1 MDSVTYASALEIQS
15 AIARKEVSASEVM
28 AETLSRMEALEPTLN
43 AFVTPMPEQA
53 MQAAEAADRL
63 LAEGGE
69 PGPLHGVPIS
79 VKDLIN
85 VGGVRTTF
93 GSRTMADNVAE
104 ADAPSVERVRA
115 AGACVI
121 GKTTTT
127 EFGCKAGGG
136 DSPLSGVTR
145 NAWNPSKTT
154 GGSSA
159 GAATSVAA
167 GVTPFALGTDGGG
180 SIRIPASLCGVFGMK
195 AQFGRVPVFPT
206 SATPTLSHVCPLSR
220 TVRDAA
226 LLLGVL
232 SGFDVRDPASLSAP
246 VPDYLA
252 ACEAPVEG
260 MRVAWSP
267 TLGYARPSTEVLEI
281 TEGAVR
287 TLEALGCSVD
297 LVDKVMDDPVDLWS
311 AEFYAGAGT
320 RLKDALRNSHELLD
334 PAVAEILDGALAGT
348 IEEYYAKVFAR
359 YELRERVRQFFEDYD
374 LLVTPTLPVAAFEAG
389 VNVPPEVP
397 GRNIVS
403 WVYYTYPFNLTG
415 NPAASIPCG
424 FTGEGL
430 PVGLQMVTGTNRETD
445 LLRASAGFEEAR
457 PWAHVKPN
465 LPLSARDP
473 TALPTKCHREKGE
486 RE

>member
-1 MDSVTYASALEIQS
+1 MGYSAYASAQEIRDR
-15 AIARKEVSASEVM
+15 IVRKEISATEVM
-28 AETLSRMEALEPTLN
+28 TETLSRMEALESTLN

-53 MQAAEAADRL
+53 MEAARTADRL
-63 LAEGGE
+63 LAGGGE
-69 PGPLHGVPIS
+69 PGPLHGIPIS

-93 GSRTMADNVAE
+93 GSRTMENNVVQD
-104 ADAPSVERVRA
+104 DAPSVERARA

-145 NAWNPSKTT
+145 NAWDTSKTT

-180 SIRIPASLCGVFGMK
+180 SIRIPASFCGVFGMK

-206 SATPTLSHVCPLSR
+206 SATPTLGHVAPMARS
-220 TVRDAA
+220 VRDAA
-226 LLLGVL
+226 LLLGVI
-232 SGFDVRDPASLSAP
+232 SGFDARDPASISEP

-252 ACEAPVEG
+252 ACDAPMEA

-267 TLGYARPSTEVLEI
+267 TLGYAKPVPEVLEI
-281 TEGAVR
+281 TKDAVR
-287 TLEALGCSVD
+287 TFEDFGCSVG
-297 LVDKVMDDPVDLWS
+297 VVEEVMNDPVDLWN

-320 RLKDALRNSHELLD
+320 RLKDALRNSPELLD
-334 PAVAEILDGALAGT
+334 PAVVEVLQGALQGT
-348 IEEYYAKVFAR
+348 VEEYYSKVFAR
-359 YELRERVRQFFEDYD
+359 YELREKVRQFFESYD
-374 LLVTPTLPVAAFEAG
+374 LLLTPTLPVPPFGAG
-389 VNVPPEVP
+389 VDLPPELHE
-397 GRNIVS
+397 RSIVS

-424 FTGEGL
+424 FTGDGL
-430 PVGLQMVTGTNRETD
+430 PVGLQIVTGTNRETD
-445 LLRASAGFEEAR
+445 LLRAAAAFETAR
-457 PWAHVKPN
+457 PWAQV
-465 LPLSARDP
+465 LPSLEPEGSSAWRPD
-473 TALPTKCHREKGE
+473 R
-486 RE
+486 

>member
-1 MDSVTYASALEIQS
+1 MGYSAYATAQQIRDR
-15 AIARKEVSASEVM
+15 IVRKEVSASEIM

-43 AFVTPMPEQA
+43 AFVTPLPELA
-53 MQAAEAADRL
+53 MEAARTADRQ
-63 LAEGGE
+63 LAGGGE
-69 PGPLHGVPIS
+69 PGPLHGIPIS

-93 GSRTMADNVAE
+93 GSRTMENNVVQD
-104 ADAPSVERVRA
+104 DAPSVERARA

-145 NAWNPSKTT
+145 NAWNTSKTT

-180 SIRIPASLCGVFGMK
+180 SIRIPASFCGVFGMK

-206 SATPTLSHVCPLSR
+206 SATPTLGHVAPMARS
-220 TVRDAA
+220 VRDAA
-226 LLLGVL
+226 LLLGVI
-232 SGFDVRDPASLSAP
+232 SGFDARDPASISES

-252 ACEAPVEG
+252 ACDAPVEA

-267 TLGYARPSTEVLEI
+267 TLGYAKPVPEVLEI
-281 TEGAVR
+281 TKDAVR
-287 TLEALGCSVD
+287 AFEDFGWSVE
-297 LVDKVMDDPVDLWS
+297 LVEEVMDDPVDLWNG
-311 AEFYAGAGT
+311 EFYAGAGT
-320 RLKDALRNSHELLD
+320 RLKDALRNSPELLD
-334 PAVAEILDGALAGT
+334 PAVVEVLQGALRGT
-348 IEEYYAKVFAR
+348 VEQYYSKVFAR
-359 YELRERVRQFFEDYD
+359 YELREKVRRFFESYD
-374 LLVTPTLPVAAFEAG
+374 LLLTPTLPVPPFGAG
-389 VNVPPEVP
+389 VDVPPELP
-397 GRNIVS
+397 ERSIVS

-424 FTGEGL
+424 FTGDGL

-445 LLRASAGFEEAR
+445 LLRAAAAFETAR
-457 PWAHVKPN
+457 PWAQVVPSLEPEGSSAWRPN
-465 LPLSARDP
+465 R
-473 TALPTKCHREKGE
+473 
-486 RE
+486 

>member
-1 MDSVTYASALEIQS
+1 MGYSAYATATETRASIV
-15 AIARKEVSASEVM
+15 RREVSATEVM
-28 AETLSRMEALEPTLN
+28 TEALSRMEALEPTLN

-63 LAEGGE
+63 LAERRE

-93 GSRTMADNVAE
+93 GSLIMASNTVED
-104 ADAPSVERVRA
+104 DAPSVERARA

-136 DSPLSGVTR
+136 DSLLSGVTR
-145 NAWNPSKTT
+145 NAWDPSKTT

-180 SIRIPASLCGVFGMK
+180 SIRIPSSLCGVFGIK
-195 AQFGRVPVFPT
+195 AQYGRVPVFPT
-206 SATPTLSHVCPLSR
+206 SATPTLGHVGPIAR

-226 LLLGVL
+226 LLLGVV
-232 SGFDVRDPASLSAP
+232 SGFDARDPASVSEP

-267 TLGYARPSTEVLEI
+267 TLGYARPVPEVLEI
-281 TEGAVR
+281 TERAAR
-287 TLEALGCSVD
+287 LLDSLGCSVE
-297 LVDKVMDDPVDLWS
+297 LVEEVMDDPVELWNS
-311 AEFYAGAGT
+311 EFFAGAGT
-320 RLKDALRNSHELLD
+320 KLKDALRNSRELLD
-334 PAVAEILDGALAGT
+334 PAVAQVLDGALEQR
-348 IEEYYAKVFAR
+348 IDEYYAKVFAR
-359 YELRERVRQFFEDYD
+359 YELRERVRRFFENYD
-374 LLVTPTLPVAAFEAG
+374 LLLTPTLPVPAFGAG
-389 VNVPPEVP
+389 VNVPPELPERSV
-397 GRNIVS
+397 VS

-415 NPAASIPCG
+415 NPSASIPCG
-424 FTGEGL
+424 FTEDGL
-430 PVGLQMVTGTNRETD
+430 PVGLQMVAKTNRDTD
-445 LLRASAGFEEAR
+445 LLRLGAAFEAAQ
-457 PWAHVKPN
+457 PWSHLEPD
-465 LPLSARDP
+465 LSDG
-473 TALPTKCHREKGE
+473 L
-486 RE
+486 

>member
-1 MDSVTYASALEIQS
+1 MGDGGHATASEIRA
-15 AIARKEVSASEVM
+15 AIVCREVSATEVV
-28 AETLSRMEALEPTLN
+28 AETLSRMETVEPVLN
-43 AFVTPMPEQA
+43 AFVTLMPEQA
-53 MQAAEAADRL
+53 MEAARAADRL
-63 LAEGGE
+63 LAEGRE

-145 NAWNPSKTT
+145 NAWDTSKTP

-167 GVTPFALGTDGGG
+167 GVTPLALGTDGGG
-180 SIRIPASLCGVFGMK
+180 SIRIPASFCGVFGMK

-206 SATPTLSHVCPLSR
+206 SATPTLGHVAPMARS
-220 TVRDAA
+220 VRDAA
-226 LLLGVL
+226 LLLDVI
-232 SGFDVRDPASLSAP
+232 SGFDARDPASISGP
-246 VPDYLA
+246 GPDYLA
-252 ACEAPVEG
+252 ACYAPVDG

-267 TLGYARPSTEVLEI
+267 TLGYARPNQEVLEI
-281 TEGAVR
+281 AEGAVR
-287 TLEALGCSVD
+287 AFEDFGCSVE
-297 LVDKVMDDPVDLWS
+297 LVEEVMEDPVDMWN

-320 RLKDALRNSHELLD
+320 RLKSALRNSRELLD
-334 PAVAEILDGALAGT
+334 PAVAEILEDALRGT
-348 IEEYYAKVFAR
+348 VEEYYTKVFAR
-359 YELRERVRQFFEDYD
+359 YELREKVRRFFESYD
-374 LLVTPTLPVAAFEAG
+374 LLLTPTLPVPPFEGG
-389 VNVPPEVP
+389 VNVPPELP
-397 GRNIVS
+397 DRSIVS

-424 FTGEGL
+424 FTDDHL

-445 LLRASAGFEEAR
+445 LLRAAAAFEAAR
-457 PWAHVKPN
+457 PWAHVVPD
-465 LPLSARDP
+465 LRIEP
-473 TALPTKCHREKGE
+473 
-486 RE
+486 

>member
-1 MDSVTYASALEIQS
+1 MGDGGHATASEIRA
-15 AIARKEVSASEVM
+15 AIVRGEVSATEVV
-28 AETLSRMEALEPTLN
+28 AETLSRIESVEPVLN
-43 AFVTPMPEQA
+43 AFVTLMPEQA
-53 MQAAEAADRL
+53 MEAARAADKL
-63 LAEGGE
+63 LAEGRK

-85 VGGVRTTF
+85 AGGVRTTF
-93 GSRTMADNVAE
+93 GSRTLADNVAE
-104 ADAPSVERVRA
+104 ADAPSVERVKA
-115 AGACVI
+115 AGACII

-145 NAWNPSKTT
+145 NAWDTSKTP

-180 SIRIPASLCGVFGMK
+180 SIRIPASFCGVIGMK

-206 SATPTLSHVCPLSR
+206 SATPTLGHVAPMARS
-220 TVRDAA
+220 VRDAA
-226 LLLGVL
+226 LLLDVI
-232 SGFDVRDPASLSAP
+232 SGFDARDPASISGP

-252 ACEAPVEG
+252 ACDAPADG

-267 TLGYARPSTEVLEI
+267 TLGYARPNQEVLEI
-281 TEGAVR
+281 AEGAVR
-287 TLEALGCSVD
+287 AFEDFGCSVE
-297 LVDKVMDDPVDLWS
+297 LVEEVMEDPVDMWN

-320 RLKDALRNSHELLD
+320 RLKSALRNSRELLD
-334 PAVAEILDGALAGT
+334 PAVAEILEDALRDT
-348 IEEYYAKVFAR
+348 VEEYYTKVFAR
-359 YELRERVRQFFEDYD
+359 YELREKVRRFFESYD
-374 LLVTPTLPVAAFEAG
+374 LLLTPTLPVPPFEGG
-389 VNVPPEVP
+389 VNVPPELP
-397 GRNIVS
+397 DRSIVS

-424 FTGEGL
+424 FTDDHL

-445 LLRASAGFEEAR
+445 LLRAAAAFEAAR
-457 PWAHVKPN
+457 PWAHVVPD
-465 LPLSARDP
+465 LRIEP
-473 TALPTKCHREKGE
+473 
-486 RE
+486 

>member
-1 MDSVTYASALEIQS
+1 MGDGGHATASEIRA
-15 AIARKEVSASEVM
+15 AIVRGEVSATEVV
-28 AETLSRMEALEPTLN
+28 AETLSRIESVEPVLN
-43 AFVTPMPEQA
+43 AFVTLMPEQA
-53 MQAAEAADRL
+53 MEAARAADRL
-63 LAEGGE
+63 LAEGRE
-69 PGPLHGVPIS
+69 LGPLHGVPIS

-115 AGACVI
+115 AGACAI

-145 NAWNPSKTT
+145 NAWDTSKTP

-167 GVTPFALGTDGGG
+167 GVTPLALGTDGGG
-180 SIRIPASLCGVFGMK
+180 SIRIPASFCGVFGMK

-206 SATPTLSHVCPLSR
+206 SATPTLGHVAPMARS
-220 TVRDAA
+220 VRDAA
-226 LLLGVL
+226 LLLDVI
-232 SGFDVRDPASLSAP
+232 SGFDARDPASISGP

-252 ACEAPVEG
+252 ACDAPVDG

-267 TLGYARPSTEVLEI
+267 TLGYARPNQEVLEI
-281 TEGAVR
+281 AEGAGR
-287 TLEALGCSVD
+287 AFEDFGCSVE
-297 LVDKVMDDPVDLWS
+297 LVEEVMEDPVDMWN

-320 RLKDALRNSHELLD
+320 RLKGALRNSRELLD
-334 PAVAEILDGALAGT
+334 PAVAEILEDVLRGT
-348 IEEYYAKVFAR
+348 VEEYYTKVFAR
-359 YELRERVRQFFEDYD
+359 YELREKVRRFFESYD
-374 LLVTPTLPVAAFEAG
+374 LLLTPTLPVPPFEGG
-389 VNVPPEVP
+389 VNVPPELHD
-397 GRNIVS
+397 RSIVS

-424 FTGEGL
+424 FTDDRL

-445 LLRASAGFEEAR
+445 LLRAAAAFEAAR
-457 PWAHVKPN
+457 PWAHVVPD
-465 LPLSARDP
+465 LRIEP
-473 TALPTKCHREKGE
+473 
-486 RE
+486 

>member
-1 MDSVTYASALEIQS
+1 MDSSTHATVRKIRT
-15 AIARKEVSASEVM
+15 AIVNKEVSASEIM

-69 PGPLHGVPIS
+69 PGSLHGVPIS

-85 VGGVRTTF
+85 VGSVRTTF
-93 GSRTMADNVAE
+93 GSRTMANNVAE
-104 ADAPSVERVRA
+104 ADAPSVERARA

-136 DSPLSGVTR
+136 DSPLTGVTR
-145 NAWNPSKTT
+145 NAWDVSKTP

-180 SIRIPASLCGVFGMK
+180 SIRIPASFCGVFGIK

-206 SATPTLSHVCPLSR
+206 SATPTLGHVGPISR

-226 LLLGVL
+226 LLLGVV
-232 SGFDVRDPASLSAP
+232 SGFDARDPASVSEP

-252 ACEAPVEG
+252 ACGAPIEG

-267 TLGYARPSTEVLEI
+267 TLGYARPLPEVLEI
-281 TEGAVR
+281 TERAVH

-320 RLKDALRNSHELLD
+320 RLKDALRNSRELLD
-334 PAVAEILDGALAGT
+334 PAVAEILDGALSAT
-348 IEEYYAKVFAR
+348 LEDYYTKVFAR
-359 YELRERVRQFFEDYD
+359 YELREKVRRFFEDYD
-374 LLVTPTLPVAAFEAG
+374 LLVTPTLPVAALEAG
-389 VNVPPEVP
+389 VNVPPELP
-397 GRNIVS
+397 ERNIVS

-424 FTGEGL
+424 FTKEGL
-430 PVGLQMVTGTNRETD
+430 PVGLQMVAGTNRETD
-445 LLRASAGFEEAR
+445 LLRASAAFEEAR
-457 PWAHVKPN
+457 PWVDSYPE
-465 LPLSARDP
+465 LPV
-473 TALPTKCHREKGE
+473 
-486 RE
+486 

>member
-1 MDSVTYASALEIQS
+1 MADGCHATASEIRA
-15 AIARKEVSASEVM
+15 AIVRGEVSATEVV
-28 AETLSRMEALEPTLN
+28 AETLSRIESVEPVLN
-43 AFVTPMPEQA
+43 AFVTLMPEQA
-53 MQAAEAADRL
+53 MEAARAADRL
-63 LAEGGE
+63 LAEGRE

-104 ADAPSVERVRA
+104 DDAPSVERVRA

-145 NAWNPSKTT
+145 NAWDTSKTP

-167 GVTPFALGTDGGG
+167 GVTPLALGTDGGG
-180 SIRIPASLCGVFGMK
+180 SIRIPASFCGVFGMK

-206 SATPTLSHVCPLSR
+206 SATPTLGHVGPMARS
-220 TVRDAA
+220 VRDAA
-226 LLLGVL
+226 LLLDVI
-232 SGFDVRDPASLSAP
+232 SGFDARDPASISGP

-252 ACEAPVEG
+252 ACDAPVDG

-267 TLGYARPSTEVLEI
+267 TLGYARPNQEVLEI
-281 TEGAVR
+281 AEGAVR
-287 TLEALGCSVD
+287 AFEDFGCSVE
-297 LVDKVMDDPVDLWS
+297 LVEEVMEDPVDMWN

-320 RLKDALRNSHELLD
+320 RLKGALRNSRELLD
-334 PAVAEILDGALAGT
+334 PAVAEILEDALRGT
-348 IEEYYAKVFAR
+348 VEEYYTKVFAR
-359 YELRERVRQFFEDYD
+359 YELREKVRRFFESYD
-374 LLVTPTLPVAAFEAG
+374 LLLTPTLPVPPFEGG
-389 VNVPPEVP
+389 VNVPPELHD
-397 GRNIVS
+397 RSIVS

-424 FTGEGL
+424 FTDDRL

-445 LLRASAGFEEAR
+445 LLRAAAAFEAAR
-457 PWAHVKPN
+457 PWAHVVPD
-465 LPLSARDP
+465 LRIEP
-473 TALPTKCHREKGE
+473 
-486 RE
+486 

>member
-1 MDSVTYASALEIQS
+1 MGDGGHATASEIRA
-15 AIARKEVSASEVM
+15 AIVRGEVSATEVV
-28 AETLSRMEALEPTLN
+28 AETLSRIESVEPVLN
-43 AFVTPMPEQA
+43 AFVTLMPEQA
-53 MQAAEAADRL
+53 MEAARAADRL
-63 LAEGGE
+63 LAEGRE

-145 NAWNPSKTT
+145 NAWDTSKTP

-167 GVTPFALGTDGGG
+167 GVTPLALGTDGGG
-180 SIRIPASLCGVFGMK
+180 SIRIPASFCGVFGMK

-206 SATPTLSHVCPLSR
+206 SATPTLGHVAPMARS
-220 TVRDAA
+220 VRDAA
-226 LLLGVL
+226 LLLDVI
-232 SGFDVRDPASLSAP
+232 SGFDARDPASISGP

-252 ACEAPVEG
+252 ACDAPVDG

-267 TLGYARPSTEVLEI
+267 TLGYARPNQEVLEI
-281 TEGAVR
+281 AEGAGR
-287 TLEALGCSVD
+287 AFEDFGCSVE
-297 LVDKVMDDPVDLWS
+297 LVEEVIEDPVDMWN

-320 RLKDALRNSHELLD
+320 RLKGALRNSRELLD
-334 PAVAEILDGALAGT
+334 PAVAEILEDVLRGT
-348 IEEYYAKVFAR
+348 VEEYYTKVFAR
-359 YELRERVRQFFEDYD
+359 YELREKVRRFFESYD
-374 LLVTPTLPVAAFEAG
+374 LLLTPTLPVPPFEGG
-389 VNVPPEVP
+389 VNVPPELHD
-397 GRNIVS
+397 RSIVS

-424 FTGEGL
+424 FTDDRL

-445 LLRASAGFEEAR
+445 LLRAAAAFEAAR
-457 PWAHVKPN
+457 PWAHVVPD
-465 LPLSARDP
+465 LRIEP
-473 TALPTKCHREKGE
+473 
-486 RE
+486 

>member
-1 MDSVTYASALEIQS
+1 MGHAGYATAQEIRTS
-15 AIARKEVSASEVM
+15 IVGKEVSATEVM
-28 AETLSRMEALEPTLN
+28 ADTISRMEGLEATLN

-53 MQAAEAADRL
+53 MEAARAADRA
-63 LAEGGE
+63 LADGEE
-69 PGPLHGVPIS
+69 PGLLHGVPIS

-93 GSRTMADNVAE
+93 GSRTMADNVVRD
-104 ADAPSVERVRA
+104 DAPSVERARA
-115 AGACVI
+115 AGACVM

-136 DSPLSGVTR
+136 DSPLSGITR
-145 NAWNPSKTT
+145 NAWDPSKTT

-180 SIRIPASLCGVFGMK
+180 SIRIPSSLCGVFGIK

-206 SATPTLSHVCPLSR
+206 SATPTLGHVGPIAR

-226 LLLGVL
+226 LLLGVI
-232 SGFDVRDPASLSAP
+232 SGFDARDPASVSET

-267 TLGYARPSTEVLEI
+267 TLGYARPTREVLDIAED
-281 TEGAVR
+281 AVR
-287 TLEALGCSVD
+287 TFESLGCQVEF
-297 LVDKVMDDPVDLWS
+297 VEEVMEDPVDLWT
-311 AEFYAGAGT
+311 AEFYAGVGT
-320 RLKDALRNSHELLD
+320 RLRETLRDSPDLLD
-334 PAVAEILDGALAGT
+334 PAVAEILKGSLEGT
-348 IEEYYAKVFAR
+348 IDGYYSTVFAR
-359 YELRERVRQFFEDYD
+359 YGLREKVRRFFELYD
-374 LLVTPTLPVAAFEAG
+374 LLLTPTLPVSAFEAG
-389 VNVPPEVP
+389 VNVPPELP
-397 GRNIVS
+397 DRNIVS

-424 FTGEGL
+424 FTENGL
-430 PVGLQMVTGTNRETD
+430 PVGLQIVGATNRETD
-445 LLRASAGFEEAR
+445 VLRAAAAFEAER
-457 PWAHVKPN
+457 PWAHKTP
-465 LPLSARDP
+465 PLSV
-473 TALPTKCHREKGE
+473 
-486 RE
+486 

>member
-1 MDSVTYASALEIQS
+1 
-15 AIARKEVSASEVM
+15 
-28 AETLSRMEALEPTLN
+28 
-43 AFVTPMPEQA
+43 
-53 MQAAEAADRL
+53 
-63 LAEGGE
+63 LAGGGE
-69 PGPLHGVPIS
+69 PGPLHGIPIS

-93 GSRTMADNVAE
+93 GSRTMENNVVQD
-104 ADAPSVERVRA
+104 DAPSVERARA

-145 NAWNPSKTT
+145 NAWDTSKTT

-180 SIRIPASLCGVFGMK
+180 SIRIPASFCGVFGMK

-206 SATPTLSHVCPLSR
+206 SATPTLGHVAPMARS
-220 TVRDAA
+220 VRDAA
-226 LLLGVL
+226 LLLGVI
-232 SGFDVRDPASLSAP
+232 SGFDARDPASISES

-252 ACEAPVEG
+252 ACDAPVEA

-267 TLGYARPSTEVLEI
+267 TLGYAKPVPEVLEI
-281 TEGAVR
+281 TKDAVR
-287 TLEALGCSVD
+287 AFEDFGCSVE
-297 LVDKVMDDPVDLWS
+297 LVEEVMDDPVDLWN

-320 RLKDALRNSHELLD
+320 RLKDALRNSPELLD
-334 PAVAEILDGALAGT
+334 PAVVEVLQGALRGT
-348 IEEYYAKVFAR
+348 VEQYYSKVFAR
-359 YELRERVRQFFEDYD
+359 YELREKVRRFFESYD
-374 LLVTPTLPVAAFEAG
+374 LLLTPTLPVPPFGAG
-389 VNVPPEVP
+389 VDVPPELP
-397 GRNIVS
+397 ERSIVS

-424 FTGEGL
+424 FTGDGL

-445 LLRASAGFEEAR
+445 LLRAAAAFEAAR
-457 PWAHVKPN
+457 PWAQVVPSLEPEGSSAWRPN
-465 LPLSARDP
+465 R
-473 TALPTKCHREKGE
+473 
-486 RE
+486 